1 MKKIIKFLIISLTI
15 STMGLWATPTPN
27 IPAAKKA
34 SNDES
39 EYRRFTLDNGLKV
52 ILLSDPKFNKSS
64 AALAVSVGSLS
75 DPEDRQGLAHFLEH
89 MLFLGTEKYPDEAE
103 YGNYLKTNGGYN
115 NAYTSSDHTNYHF
128 EIRHEA
134 FEGAL
139 DRMAQFFIAP
149 LFTPKF
155 TEREINAVN
164 SEFQKN
170 LESDMWR
177 RFQLHCSH
185 YPESHPANHFNIG
198 SRETLGGTTQEELLA
213 FHRAHYSANTMT
225 LAVTGKAS
233 LDQLESWVR
242 TYYAP
247 IENRQLE
254 TPRFDSNFSP
264 AKPALR
270 LIRMEPVKD
279 LRSLSLQFAL
289 PATTKFYASKPGQL
303 LGSILGDEG
312 AGSLLSVL
320 KSKDLATGLSA
331 GSYDESPDY
340 GMFNIS
346 ISLTPEGLTQYHR
359 VLEIVFGAIHQIKA
373 ADYPTYLFQER
384 QAMAALDETYAN
396 KGEGSRR
403 AVSLANQLRDYPME
417 IAERE
422 PYLWLDP
429 DPTGYNLILD
439 HLRPDNALICLVA
452 KGIETDQVEPYYG
465 TKFNYTET
473 SGDDY
478 NSLLESTKVDGFH
491 LPTPNPFIPSHSEML
506 PIEPIHLIDEPSFS
520 LYYAQDTEFL
530 RPMVTQV
537 YRFRLPR
544 SLATLENSVLLNFYQ
559 ACVNEALNET
569 TYPARGAGLNFAIAA
584 ALEGVSVTVSGYD
597 ASADRLLD
605 VITQNLV
612 SFELSEE
619 RFLALK
625 DQLVRGLQNFPLSDA
640 HQQVRETSRTELR
653 EFYFPP
659 QDQLPLA
666 QKMSLNDVKNFAR
679 SLFAHGKIE
688 AMIHGNVSADDALT
702 SARRVQSALD
712 PQPLPDDQLLRRRLL
727 TIDSAEN
734 LVSNQKLAGNNSA
747 FRRQYIMGTDDAET
761 RAAALVLSNFIGEP
775 FYSEMRTRQQ
785 LGYIVWGGTYSEGNR
800 NYASFIIQSGD
811 YPADE
816 VQLRAD
822 AMINQLPTL
831 LSELSDQTWAM
842 IVAGVRS
849 ELEQKDKAIADRT
862 GRLFNLA
869 YDRKED
875 WDRNRATLTALEQLT
890 KARAQEILAET
901 IAPET
906 RRMATYFGFARDH
919 EPAQEINSTYKDSS
933 VWKKT
938 RKFE

>member
-1 MKKIIKFLIISLTI
+1 MKIAKLLILALSV
-15 STMGLWATPTPN
+15 STLGLWATPATQ
-27 IPAAKKA
+27 IPPAQKA
-34 SNDES
+34 PNDES

-52 ILLSDPKFNKSS
+52 ILLSDPKLNKSS
-64 AALAVSVGSLS
+64 AALAVNVGSLS
-75 DPEDRQGLAHFLEH
+75 DPENRQGLAHFLEH

-115 NAYTSSDHTNYHF
+115 NAYTSRDHTNYHF

-149 LFTPKF
+149 LFTPEF
-155 TEREINAVN
+155 TEREMNAVN

-170 LESDMWR
+170 LESDGWR
-177 RFQLHCSH
+177 QYQLHCSH

-198 SRETLGGTTQEELLA
+198 SRETLGGTTQEELQA
-213 FHRAHYSANTMT
+213 FYRAHYSANTMT
-225 LAVTGKAS
+225 LAVVGKAS

-254 TPRFDSNFSP
+254 VPRFDPNFSP

-270 LIRMEPVKD
+270 IIRMEPVKD
-279 LRSLSLQFAL
+279 LRSLTLEFAL
-289 PATTKFYASKPGQL
+289 PATSKYWASKPGQL
-303 LGSILGDEG
+303 LSAILGDEG
-312 AGSLLSVL
+312 PGSLLSVL
-320 KSKDLATGLSA
+320 KSEDLATGLSA
-331 GSYDESPDY
+331 GSHDESLDY
-340 GMFNIS
+340 GTFDIG
-346 ISLTPEGLTQYHR
+346 ISLTPAGLTQYQR
-359 VLEIVFGAIHQIKA
+359 VLDIVFGAIDQIKT

-384 QAMAALDETYAN
+384 RAMASLDETYAN
-396 KGEGSRR
+396 KGEGAER
-403 AVSLANQLRDYPME
+403 AVNLANQLRDFPME

-422 PYLWLDP
+422 PYLWLNP

-439 HLRPDNALICLVA
+439 HLRPDNALISLVA
-452 KGIETDQVEPYYG
+452 KGLETDQIEPYYG
-465 TKFNYTET
+465 TKFSYTEDKGSAYT
-473 SGDDY
+473 
-478 NSLLESTKVDGFH
+478 SLLKPSKIAAFH
-491 LPTPNPFIPSHSEML
+491 LPKPNPFIPEKAEML
-506 PIEPIHLIDEPSFS
+506 PIEPVHLVDEPAFS

-569 TYPARGAGLNFAIAA
+569 TYPARGAGLNFAITAS
-584 ALEGVSVTVSGYD
+584 LEGVTVTVSGYD

-625 DQLVRGLQNFPLSDA
+625 DQVVRGLQNFPLSDA
-640 HQQVRETSRTELR
+640 HLQVRETSRTELR
-653 EFYFPP
+653 EFYFTP

-666 QKMSLNDVKNFAR
+666 QKISLNDVKEFAQ
-679 SLFAHGKIE
+679 SLFAQGKIE
-688 AMIHGNVSADDALT
+688 AMIHGNVSAEAALA
-702 SARRVQSALD
+702 SARRVQTALD
-712 PQPLPDDQLLRRRLL
+712 PQPIPDDQLLRRRLL
-727 TIDSAEN
+727 TIDPEET
-734 LVSNQKLAGNNSA
+734 LVSVQKLAVNNSA
-747 FRRQYIMGTDDAET
+747 FRRQYVLGGDDAET

-785 LGYIVWGGTYSEGNR
+785 LGYIVWGGTYSEEER
-800 NYASFIIQSGD
+800 NYAFFIVQSGD
-811 YPADE
+811 FPADE
-816 VQLRAD
+816 VQRRAD
-822 AMINQLPTL
+822 ARINELPEL
-831 LSELSDQTWAM
+831 LAELSDEAWAM
-842 IVAGVRS
+842 IVGGVRS

-862 GRLFNLA
+862 ARLFDLA
-869 YDRKED
+869 YNQNED
-875 WDRNRATLTALEQLT
+875 WDRSRATLAALEQLT
-890 KARAQEILAET
+890 KVRAQEILAET

-906 RRMATYFGFARDH
+906 RRMVTYLAFSRDH
-919 EPAQEINSTYKDSS
+919 EPAEEIKSSYEDSS
-933 VWKKT
+933 KWKQT
-938 RKFE
+938 RQFE